1 MPKSC
6 PPEFRRKVLDLLDA
20 GRKVADVAADLGVT
34 QASIYIWRRQHLIDT
49 GRMPGLTSSDHVE
62 LVAARKRIAELSLD
76 AEIDGVL
83 SRLEG
88 STGLRLVGPCMKK
101 RRGDGEEHAQG
112 NVDPEV
118 SVVAHCQLDDFG
130 TQEGEA
136 PDNRSCWPVRDAPGD
151 DRCDDEE
158 QAGRTNG
165 ASDDLVSVQLGV
177 VATAQEQ
184 SDEHRLGEQQHH
196 VNRDSRSEEQRSE
209 LHD

>member
-1 MPKSC
+1 MWVPDDVVRERS
-6 PPEFRRKVLDLLDA
+6 PDNHIAFVYGA
-20 GRKVADVAADLGVT
+20 VALG
-34 QASIYIWRRQHLIDT
+34 QAS
-49 GRMPGLTSSDHVE
+49 PGSVDE
-62 LVAARKRIAELSLD
+62 LVTVRSLVNTSFGSRFGASLD

-118 SVVAHCQLDDFG
+118 SVVAHCQLDDLG
-130 TQEGEA
+130 TQEREA
-136 PDNRSCWPVRDAPGD
+136 IDNRSCWPVRDAPGD
-151 DRCDDEE
+151 DRCDDEQ

-165 ASDDLVSVQLGV
+165 TSDDLVSVQLGV

-184 SDEHRLGEQQHH
+184 SDEHRLCEQQHH
-196 VNRDSRSEEQRSE
+196 INRDHRSEEQRS
-209 LHD
+209 